1 MAFLFSF
8 HCDSP
13 DQGSAKSRSGKL
25 VCRGQRTL
33 AKQSR
38 ISLACSAGCS
48 QAAKWPPRS
57 RMLQWIRFGIHRST
71 QRREGRLVSRGYMLT
86 PTGSS
91 SLVDATLASLVGA
104 TLATLSQY
112 SRAEEVALPGSQ

>member
-1 MAFLFSF
+1 M
-8 HCDSP
+8 
-13 DQGSAKSRSGKL
+13 
-25 VCRGQRTL
+25 
-33 AKQSR
+33 
-38 ISLACSAGCS
+38 
-48 QAAKWPPRS
+48 
-57 RMLQWIRFGIHRST
+57 IRFGIHRST

>member
-1 MAFLFSF
+1 M
-8 HCDSP
+8 
-13 DQGSAKSRSGKL
+13 
-25 VCRGQRTL
+25 
-33 AKQSR
+33 
-38 ISLACSAGCS
+38 
-48 QAAKWPPRS
+48 
-57 RMLQWIRFGIHRST
+57 RFGIHRST

-112 SRAEEVALPGSQ
+112 SRAEEVALPGSQVEHDVVQHLVQGQGVFGVSLVVGPGPHLFIDPGRPASRRVHSRAS

>member
-8 HCDSP
+8 LCGSP

-48 QAAKWPPRS
+48 QAAKWPPVQDVVMDQVWHPPLDPPPRGADGLA
-57 RMLQWIRFGIHRST
+57 RIDADAYGNLQPDRCEAAG
-71 QRREGRLVSRGYMLT
+71 G
-86 PTGSS
+86 
-91 SLVDATLASLVGA
+91 
-104 TLATLSQY
+104 
-112 SRAEEVALPGSQ
+112 ALPIQ